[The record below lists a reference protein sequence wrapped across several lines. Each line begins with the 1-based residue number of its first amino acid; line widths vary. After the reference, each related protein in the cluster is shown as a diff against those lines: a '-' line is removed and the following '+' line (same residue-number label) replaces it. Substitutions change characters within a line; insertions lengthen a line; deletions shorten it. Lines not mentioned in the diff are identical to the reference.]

1 MTSFVLI
8 TRMYAR
14 NIFHLVYLSVNSL
27 ISVENEQD
35 FPLYIV
41 NKRRV
46 FITRIGVRGR
56 ADKILIVDY
65 LNFHSREHF

>member
-1 MTSFVLI
+1 MF
-8 TRMYAR
+8 AR
-14 NIFHLVYLSVNSL
+14 NIFHFADLSVNAL

-41 NKRRV
+41 NKRRM
-46 FITRIGVRGR
+46 FIARIGVRGR